1 MIGVLVNPTIQVTDI
16 YKRDIILNKL
26 ATIFPNE
33 HFEFGYI
40 LDYMEEADYLCEIDL
55 STEFGYNVYILQKSG
70 LIYASPVDTVYIKG
84 DV

>member
-16 YKRDIILNKL
+16 AKREIILHKL

-40 LDYMEEADYLCEIDL
+40 LDYMEEANYFCELDL
-55 STEFGYNVYILQKSG
+55 STEIGYNVYILQKSG
-70 LIYASPVDTVYIKG
+70 LIYASHIDSVYIKG
-84 DV
+84 DI